1 MIETER
7 ALPVCCVW
15 MIHGAWMIN
24 CLSLNFLIRTLNFQ
38 SWNFNQDYGLRTL
51 IFQNSSHFDWQEFK
65 ELLKAQISKSS
76 SQFVNSVTS
85 SNFWQWNLLGMRFHF
100 SCHSHLDSHFN
111 SHFHSYSQS
120 HSQELDNIHSS
131 DGQSGMHS
139 SCYYLDTNDYYATWQ
154 QGEVIDI
161 KITRK

>member
-85 SNFWQWNLLGMRFHF
+85 SYTNKRKLLTMKSPGNGVSFLFPFPGAWHMHICRIFASCIMWEVKGFSNLV
-100 SCHSHLDSHFN
+100 S
-111 SHFHSYSQS
+111 
-120 HSQELDNIHSS
+120 
-131 DGQSGMHS
+131 
-139 SCYYLDTNDYYATWQ
+139 
-154 QGEVIDI
+154 
-161 KITRK
+161 